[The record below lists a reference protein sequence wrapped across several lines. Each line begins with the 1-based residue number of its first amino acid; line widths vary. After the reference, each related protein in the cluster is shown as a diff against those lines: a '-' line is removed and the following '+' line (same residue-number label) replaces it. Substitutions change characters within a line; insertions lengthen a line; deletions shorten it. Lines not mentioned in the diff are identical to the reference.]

1 MDLSL
6 QVLVD
11 RERVPLKRLDGWLRA
26 AARGGVKG
34 VQLREKTPPTRES
47 FAFGL
52 CVARLAR
59 ELGLWFSVD
68 DRLDLA
74 LALEA
79 DLVHLGPD
87 DLPPEAARRIAPT
100 LGLGLSAGNLN
111 ELARAQSF
119 DPVYVG
125 YGPVW
130 PTPSKADAASPVGL
144 ADLAEA
150 VRRSSCP
157 IVAIGGIQL
166 SNAASVW
173 AAGVAGLAVISALTE
188 VRDPEEAARGLLNGR
203 LRT

>member
-6 QVLVD
+6 QVLID
-11 RERVPLKRLDGWLRA
+11 RQRVPAAEVGRWLRS
-26 AARGGVKG
+26 AARGGVTG
-34 VQLREKTPPTRES
+34 VQLREKAGPSRES
-47 FAFGL
+47 YAYGEL
-52 CVARLAR
+52 VARVAR
-59 ELGLWFSVD
+59 ELGLWFSVN

-87 DLPPEAARRIAPT
+87 DLPPGAARRVAPT
-100 LGLGLSAGNLN
+100 LGLGLSARNLD
-111 ELARAQSF
+111 ELAWAQSF

-130 PTPSKADAASPVGL
+130 PTPSKAYAAPAVGL
-144 ADLAEA
+144 ADLAKA

-157 IVAIGGIQL
+157 IVAIGGIQQ

-188 VRDPEEAARGLLNGR
+188 SHDPDQAARGLISSR
-203 LRT
+203 QQT

>member
-6 QVLVD
+6 QALVD
-11 RERVPLKRLDGWLRA
+11 RQRVPAAEVERWLRS
-26 AARGGVKG
+26 AARGGVTG
-34 VQLREKTPPTRES
+34 VQLREKAGSSRES
-47 FAFGL
+47 YAYGER
-52 CVARLAR
+52 VAGTAR

-74 LALEA
+74 LALQA

-87 DLPPEAARRIAPT
+87 DLPPEAARRVAPT
-100 LGLGLSAGNLN
+100 LGLGLSARNLD
-111 ELARAQSF
+111 ELAWAQSF

-130 PTPSKADAASPVGL
+130 PTPSKADAAPAVGL
-144 ADLAEA
+144 AELAEA

-157 IVAIGGIQL
+157 IVAIGGIQQ

-188 VRDPEEAARGLLNGR
+188 ARDPEEVARGLIGSR
-203 LRT
+203 RQT

>member
-6 QVLVD
+6 QVLID
-11 RERVPLKRLDGWLRA
+11 HERVPTAEVERWLSLVA
-26 AARGGVKG
+26 SAGVTG
-34 VQLREKTPPTRES
+34 VQLREKAGPSRENY
-47 FAFGL
+47 AYGER
-52 CVARLAR
+52 VARVAR
-59 ELGLWFSVD
+59 ELGLWFSVN

-100 LGLGLSAGNLN
+100 LGLGLSARNLN
-111 ELARAQSF
+111 ELDWAQSF
-119 DPVYVG
+119 NPVYVG

-130 PTPSKADAASPVGL
+130 PTPSKADAAPPVGL
-144 ADLAEA
+144 VELAEA

-157 IVAIGGIQL
+157 IVAIGGIQQ

-173 AAGVAGLAVISALTE
+173 AAGVAGLAVISAVTE
-188 VRDPEEAARGLLNGR
+188 ARDPAQATRSLIHSR
-203 LRT
+203 QPA